1 MNGIMIMLI
10 SIAGIVIF
18 SGLETAVI
26 IADKLRIELDR
37 KHKVLGSEITRLF
50 INHSS
55 TFILSMHA
63 WKTITAAVFI
73 TSFHIVYG
81 SAFIHAFT
89 RIPGILIEI
98 IICAFVIF
106 FIIEFL
112 SKALFMPNPNFLL
125 RLFSIPALFFFLVF
139 YPFGT
144 FFIFISESLVGVN
157 QDEKDKIDSEESIFT
172 GTDLLKPGKMIE
184 QVTEG
189 LETDQQNIAIFRN
202 ALEFSNV
209 KLREIMVPRT
219 EIEAVPVNGSVVQ
232 LREKFVSTR
241 FSRILAY
248 KDSIDNITG
257 YFEVKDIFRNPED
270 LKSILR
276 KLSIV
281 PETMTASRL
290 LRNFVNEKR
299 NIALVVDEF
308 GGTSGMVTIEDL
320 LEQIVGDI
328 EDEHDTSDL
337 IEREV
342 NKGEFIFSGRLE
354 IDYLNETYNLNL
366 PESQD
371 YETLAGMVLFY
382 HGSLPQL
389 NDIIK
394 IDKLTIRI
402 LRTTSTR
409 IDLVNLK
416 RE

>member
-1 MNGIMIMLI
+1 MMLI
-10 SIAGIVIF
+10 AIAGVLLF
-18 SGLETAVI
+18 SGLETAFLM
-26 IADKLRIELDR
+26 ADKLRIELDR
-37 KHKVLGSEITRLF
+37 NHKVLSSEIIRLF
-50 INHSS
+50 TNHPSI
-55 TFILSMHA
+55 FIIGMHT
-63 WKTITAAVFI
+63 WKIVSAAVFI
-73 TSFHIVYG
+73 IFFHASYG
-81 SAFIHAFT
+81 SIFNQTFNDLT
-89 RIPGILIEI
+89 VILLEI
-98 IICAFVIF
+98 IICATII
-106 FIIEFL
+106 FIITEYL
-112 SKALFMPNPNFLL
+112 SKALFMAAPYFLL
-125 RLFSIPALFFFLVF
+125 RLFSIPVLVFFLLF
-139 YPFGT
+139 YPFGKL
-144 FFIFISESLVGVN
+144 FIFISESLIDVEE
-157 QDEKDKIDSEESIFT
+157 DEKDMIDSEESIFT

-184 QVTEG
+184 QVTEEM
-189 LETDQQNIAIFRN
+189 ETDEQNIAIFRN

-219 EIEAVPVNGSVVQ
+219 EIDAVPVNGSVVQ
-232 LREKFVSTR
+232 LREKFISTR

-248 KDSIDNITG
+248 KDSKDNITG

-270 LKSILR
+270 LNSILR

-290 LRNFVNEKR
+290 LRTFVNEKR

-342 NKGEFIFSGRLE
+342 NPGEYIFSGRLE

-366 PESQD
+366 PEKQD
-371 YETLAGMVLFY
+371 YETLAGMILFY
-382 HGSLPQL
+382 HGSIPQL

-394 IDKLTIRI
+394 VDNLTIRI

-409 IDLVNLK
+409 IELVNLK
-416 RE
+416 KE

>member
-1 MNGIMIMLI
+1 MNGIIIMLI
-10 SIAGIVIF
+10 AIAGIVLF
-18 SGLETAVI
+18 SGLETAFI

-37 KHKVLGSEITRLF
+37 KHKVLDSEIIRLF

-55 TFILSMHA
+55 TFILAMHV
-63 WKTITAAVFI
+63 WKIISAAVFI
-73 TSFHIVYG
+73 TFFHVIYG
-81 SAFIHAFT
+81 STLSNTFSQVT
-89 RIPGILIEI
+89 VILLEI

-106 FIIEFL
+106 FTTEFV
-112 SKALFMPNPNFLL
+112 SKALFMANPNLLL
-125 RLFSIPALFFFLVF
+125 RLFSIPALLFFLVF

-144 FFIFISESLVGVN
+144 FFIFISESLFGVDE
-157 QDEKDKIDSEESIFT
+157 DEKEKLASEESVFT

-184 QVTEG
+184 QVTEELG
-189 LETDQQNIAIFRN
+189 TDQQNIAIFRN

-219 EIEAVPVNGSVVQ
+219 EIEAVSVNGSVGQ

-257 YFEVKDIFRNPED
+257 YFEVKDIFRNPDD

-276 KLSIV
+276 KLPVV

-308 GGTSGMVTIEDL
+308 GGTSGMVSIEDL

-342 NKGEFIFSGRLE
+342 NPGEYIFAGRLE
-354 IDYLNETYNLNL
+354 IDYLNETYNLDL
-366 PESQD
+366 PEKQD
-371 YETLAGMVLFY
+371 YETLAGMILFY

-394 IDKLTIRI
+394 IDNLTIRI

-409 IDLVNLK
+409 IELVNLK
-416 RE
+416 KE